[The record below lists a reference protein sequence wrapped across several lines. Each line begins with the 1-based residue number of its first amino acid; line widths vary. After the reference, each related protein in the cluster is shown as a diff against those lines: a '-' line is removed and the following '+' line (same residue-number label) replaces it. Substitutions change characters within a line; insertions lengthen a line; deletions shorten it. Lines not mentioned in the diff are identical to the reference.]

1 MTRIEDILEKVAL
14 QHPQADISSIQ
25 KAYIFSAK
33 AHQGQTR
40 LSGEPYLS
48 HPLSVAMF
56 LAEMRMDP
64 DSVVVGLLHDTVE
77 DAGVSLN
84 EIEKI
89 FGKQIRE
96 LVDGLTKISQIT
108 FKSHAERQAENMRKM
123 ILAMSA
129 DIRVLLI
136 KLADRLHNMRTLG
149 FQSEAKQ
156 KQIAQETIDI
166 YAPLASRLGIDRIKK
181 ELEDLSFYYID
192 TKTYQN
198 LKDKLKIKQ
207 IKGNKY
213 IKRVRAII
221 GKLMDDNGIQA
232 QVSGRYKNLYSIF
245 TKMLKQNLDIEDVY
259 DIIAFRIIVQSKN
272 DCYKALGVIHATWKH
287 IPGRFKD
294 YINIPKAN
302 FYQSLHTMVI
312 GHDKQRF
319 EVQIRTEEM
328 HRIAEE
334 GIAAHWRYKEGK
346 KPFNA
351 TEDKQFA
358 WLRRMVDLQGDLN
371 DPKEF
376 LETLKIDLF
385 PDEIYV
391 FTPNGDV
398 LSFPQGATPID
409 FAYAIHSEVGNH
421 CSGAKVNKKLVPFKY
436 LLKTGDMVEI
446 ITSPK
451 QKPSKDWLK
460 IARTSKAR
468 ARIRRWIK
476 NEEREQ
482 NILIGKNMLEKEFQQ
497 YSLFLNKMIKQGK
510 LLKAAEALSLHSNDD
525 LFAELGYKKIT
536 TKQVLGHLGID
547 TNIKE
552 DLPDIITTP
561 KKVMLKDKSRGFTVH
576 GLEGLLTTF
585 GQCCNPLPG
594 DKVTGYI
601 TKGRGITIHKLNCPN
616 LRTTDPGHLVEILWE
631 DNNEKWHTVKVE
643 IHTMDK
649 KGVLAEISTILSS
662 LDINIIEA
670 HIKSLNDMTS
680 KLNFLIEV
688 RDTLHL
694 QKAMKQLKN
703 VQHLIN
709 IRRVMG

>member
-1 MTRIEDILEKVAL
+1 MARIEDILEKVAK
-14 QHPQADISSIQ
+14 QHPQADLSSIQ

-56 LAEMRMDP
+56 LAEMNMDP

-77 DAGVSLN
+77 DADVSLD

-89 FGKQIRE
+89 FGKQIRD
-96 LVDGLTKISQIT
+96 LVDGLTKISRIT
-108 FKSHAERQAENMRKM
+108 FNSHAERQAENMRKM

-149 FQSEAKQ
+149 FQSETKRR
-156 KQIAQETIDI
+156 QIAQETIDI
-166 YAPLASRLGIDRIKK
+166 YAPLASRLGINRIKK
-181 ELEDLSFYYID
+181 ELEDLSFYYLN
-192 TKTYQN
+192 TKTYQDI
-198 LKDKLKIKQ
+198 KDNLKIKQ
-207 IKGNKY
+207 VKGTKY
-213 IKRVRAII
+213 ITQVKVII
-221 GKLMDDNGIQA
+221 SQLMVENDIKA
-232 QVSGRYKNLYSIF
+232 EVSGRYKNLYSIF
-245 TKMLKQNLDIEDVY
+245 TKMLKQSLDVKDVY
-259 DIIAFRIIVQSKN
+259 DIIAFRIIVPSKN

-294 YINIPKAN
+294 YINMPKAN

-312 GHDKQRF
+312 GPDKQRF

-346 KPFNA
+346 KPFNE

-358 WLRRMVDLQGDLN
+358 WLRRMVDLQGDLD

-421 CSGAKVNKKLVPFKY
+421 CSGAKINKKLAPFKY

-446 ITSPK
+446 ITSSK
-451 QKPSKDWLK
+451 QKPSNDWLN
-460 IARTSKAR
+460 IATTSKAR

-482 NILIGKNMLEKEFQQ
+482 NILIGKNMLEKELQK
-497 YSLFLNKMIKQGK
+497 YSLSVNKIIKQGK
-510 LLKAAEALSLHSNDD
+510 LLEAATVFSLHSNDD
-525 LFAELGYKKIT
+525 LFAEIGYKKIT
-536 TKQVLGHLGID
+536 TKQILGHLGMD
-547 TNIKE
+547 TNITE
-552 DLPDIITTP
+552 DSPDIIATS
-561 KKVMLKDKSRGFTVH
+561 KKIPSKDETQGIKVH
-576 GLEGLLTTF
+576 GLDGLLTTF
-585 GQCCNPLPG
+585 GQCCHPLPG
-594 DKVTGYI
+594 DQVTGYI

-616 LRTTDPGHLVEILWE
+616 LRTTDPNRMVEILWE
-631 DNNEKWHTVKVE
+631 DNSQKWHTVKIK

-670 HIKSLNDMTS
+670 NIKSLQDMTS

-694 QKAMKQLKN
+694 QKALQQLKN
-703 VQHLIN
+703 VQNLIN
-709 IRRVMG
+709 VKRVMG